1 MPFRVFPVLGIQHAG
16 EVIQANMAQY
26 LKDCRVSCKLSWE
39 DLQALCRRK
48 RLVCKQ
54 LSVTKNNFDD
64 YEVEYLC
71 NYKKHK
77 GREFFLV
84 KWKGYA
90 ESENTWEP
98 LKNLKCPIL
107 LHQFRED
114 MKAAL
119 LQASQPLDSAS
130 LSAPIVSFLLQKAK
144 QRMKLKKW
152 EDLMNQTCRHKG
164 RIFVCNEVDLDGPP
178 KNFTYINDNKLG
190 KGVDVNTVTVGCEC
204 NDCIFQ
210 PIDGC
215 CPGLLK
221 HRRAYND
228 SRQVKV
234 MPGVPIY
241 ECNSMCRCGPDCAN
255 RVVQRGIQYDLCI
268 FKTANGRGWG
278 VRTLQR
284 IYKNSFVMEYL
295 GEIITT
301 EEAERRG
308 VVYDKQGVTYLF
320 DLDYVEVVYTIDAAH
335 YGNISHFVNHSV
347 STN

>member
-1 MPFRVFPVLGIQHAG
+1 M
-16 EVIQANMAQY
+16 
-26 LKDCRVSCKLSWE
+26 
-39 DLQALCRRK
+39 
-48 RLVCKQ
+48 
-54 LSVTKNNFDD
+54 
-64 YEVEYLC
+64 
-71 NYKKHK
+71 
-77 GREFFLV
+77 

-119 LQASQPLDSAS
+119 LQASEPVDSAS
-130 LSAPIVSFLLQKAK
+130 LSAPVVSFLLQKAK

-152 EDLMNQTCRHKG
+152 EDLMNQACRHKG

-190 KGVDVNTVTVGCEC
+190 KGVDVNTVIVGCEC
-204 NDCIFQ
+204 DDCISQ

-295 GEIITT
+295 GEVSKLNGYGFQTCMNTKNIMIKILNII
-301 EEAERRG
+301 
-308 VVYDKQGVTYLF
+308 Y
-320 DLDYVEVVYTIDAAH
+320 
-335 YGNISHFVNHSV
+335 
-347 STN
+347 